1 MKSEQDKDIEEH
13 EDEDEKGA
21 LGKIKAGK
29 ISLLSKL
36 AILAG
41 IVDVYVFKVR
51 RGEQVDIHAFTT
63 LSILALAVFSD
74 VAINIIID
82 KFKK

>member
-1 MKSEQDKDIEEH
+1 MKSDSEKDTQSHEEEH
-13 EDEDEKGA
+13 EEKG
-21 LGKIKAGK
+21 LERIKAGK
-29 ISLLSKL
+29 VSLLSKL

-41 IVDVYVFKVR
+41 IVDVYVFKIR
-51 RGEQVDIHAFTT
+51 RGEQVDIQAFTT
-63 LSILALAVFSD
+63 LSILALAVSSD